1 MQSVPKIVLERLKA
15 APSVGVHPDADVLTA
30 FAERSLP
37 DVERAVVLE
46 HVARC
51 GDCRDVVALALP
63 ETAAALPRPLPA
75 RTPWLTWPALRWGFV
90 AAGVVAISWFGV
102 LQYSRRAQVATMVA
116 KESAPGGPGA
126 PLAAKTETGVRTD
139 QSERDK
145 LSSTAPSGDSL
156 SATAAGPRV
165 VEPKIPSLRA
175 PEPSLTS
182 STETGSAP
190 ARSLA
195 RNTRNR
201 GSIGG
206 PIPPG
211 LKMPLQLQQQNSAN
225 ANGSSAPAMDTATRA
240 KQHGADIAA
249 NKIPTSS
256 ETVTVEVQSAAT
268 QVDVRDENQSA
279 QLQASAAPQPSSSN
293 PSANPASNEE
303 SRVGKAKEATVTSSD
318 TMQLTASA
326 PPVPI
331 AVPRVMEAVTL
342 IPPPRWTIT
351 AAGGL
356 QRSFDQGNTWQDVDV
371 NAASAIA
378 SYSTALEVAA
388 SSKAVKKDKE
398 ADRKTLKRIASPLT
412 FRAVAAA
419 GAEVWAGGSGGTLYH
434 SVDAGARW
442 TRVVPVSA
450 GTALSSDIIGL
461 DFPDARHGKI
471 TTSTTEIWTTT
482 DGGQTWQKQ

>member
-51 GDCRDVVALALP
+51 GDCRDAIALALP
-63 ETAAALPRPLPA
+63 ETAAAFPMPIPT

-90 AAGVVAISWFGV
+90 AAGMVAISWFGV
-102 LQYSRRAQVATMVA
+102 VQYSRRTQGATMVA
-116 KESAPGGPGA
+116 RESAPGGPSA
-126 PLAAKTETGVRTD
+126 PLAAKAETGVRTD
-139 QSERDK
+139 QTERDK
-145 LSSTAPSGDSL
+145 ASSAAPSRDSFSTAVAS
-156 SATAAGPRV
+156 PRV
-165 VEPKIPSLRA
+165 VEPNVPSPQA
-175 PEPSLTS
+175 PEPSPMNS
-182 STETGSAP
+182 IEPSSAP

-195 RNTRNR
+195 RNR

-211 LKMPLQLQQQNSAN
+211 LKMPLQLQQQNSVN
-225 ANGSSAPAMDTATRA
+225 ANGSSAPAMDTATLA
-240 KQHGADIAA
+240 KQHGEDIAA
-249 NKIPTSS
+249 KVNKIPTAS
-256 ETVTVEVQSAAT
+256 ETVEVQGAAT
-268 QVDVRDENQSA
+268 QVDVRDEDQSP
-279 QLQASAAPQPSSSN
+279 QLHASAAAPQASPSN
-293 PSANPASNEE
+293 PSSANEE
-303 SRVGKAKEATVTSSD
+303 SRVGKAKEVPGASVE

-326 PPVPI
+326 PPLPI
-331 AVPRVMEAVTL
+331 AVPRAQMEAVTV
-342 IPPPRWTIT
+342 ISAPRWTIT
-351 AAGGL
+351 ATGGL

-371 NAASAIA
+371 NAAPATE
-378 SYSTALEVAA
+378 SYSTALEVVA
-388 SSKAVKKDKE
+388 SSKAVKKDKD
-398 ADRKTLKRIASPLT
+398 ADRKTVRRAASPPT

-419 GAEVWAGGSGGTLYH
+419 GPEVWAGGTGGALYH

-450 GTALSSDIIGL
+450 GTALSSDIVGL

-471 TTSTTEIWTTT
+471 TTSATEVWTTT